1 MPSPAK
7 EHPERLQPLASAP
20 VSERLAAIRE
30 AVSAVWSGQEDGVQ
44 NQTDGIRQRAWELV
58 AQLGLG
64 RAPLGLAK
72 LAQLA

>member
-1 MPSPAK
+1 
-7 EHPERLQPLASAP
+7 
-20 VSERLAAIRE
+20 
-30 AVSAVWSGQEDGVQ
+30 VSAVWSGQEDGVQ